1 MNTCPTIIHE
11 GNPQQQNRTLPRLH
25 EYNFCMWNNRCSL
38 KIRDILQPMGLF
50 PILPKRTGLNI
61 PHHRSFIPR
70 LEITPTQ
77 LTFNIQLTTSK
88 TSHKNNLRRPHAPMN
103 QGLLDTGIFRRAKK
117 RKTANQDAKTTL
129 PRPEQ
134 RYRF

>member
-1 MNTCPTIIHE
+1 
-11 GNPQQQNRTLPRLH
+11 
-25 EYNFCMWNNRCSL
+25 MWNNRCSL

-77 LTFNIQLTTSK
+77 LTFNDSTNAIKNQPQK
-88 TSHKNNLRRPHAPMN
+88 TIRRPQAPIS
-103 QGLLDTGIFRRAKK
+103 QEIIDTGICRTVK
-117 RKTANQDAKTTL
+117 
-129 PRPEQ
+129 
-134 RYRF
+134 